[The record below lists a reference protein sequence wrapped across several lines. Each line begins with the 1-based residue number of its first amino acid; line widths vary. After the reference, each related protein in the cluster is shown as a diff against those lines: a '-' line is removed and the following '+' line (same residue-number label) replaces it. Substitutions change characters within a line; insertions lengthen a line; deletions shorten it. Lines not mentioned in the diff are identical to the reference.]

1 MAENIID
8 RVPTE
13 DETKI
18 FRALDKGIDDMEA
31 GRITPHKDA
40 MKLLIQQYKNNV
52 QASRN

>member
-1 MAENIID
+1 MTGNTID
-8 RVPTE
+8 RVSTE
-13 DETKI
+13 DESKI
-18 FRALDKGIDDMEA
+18 FQALDKGIDDMEA